1 MLNIL
6 VALTAI
12 ICIMAMLMAYRSY
25 KDVFHPAILIAP
37 MCLFL
42 YVYMP
47 SKLINS
53 SELLNFVSE
62 EQAIF
67 YQFLIVVTLALLFAG
82 MISGSQYRSS
92 DKTRPRLQV
101 NKKKL
106 QLGGYIFGYIGFL
119 AFAYTIHNAGGF
131 SEAFG
136 VKYGGGWSDIGYIRD
151 AAYLTIV
158 GMVLLLSRE
167 AFDPKNKLWL
177 ISIGLFSFPWLAYGL
192 LGARRGPTFMVAVCV
207 GMSWFLAR
215 GKRPSIFSLAVA
227 GSTLGFLMLFL
238 VTNRD
243 HICLKCDLKLTTD
256 MSTVTSSV
264 DEGNEYIFGT
274 GCVAASRATNKCYW
288 GRRYLA
294 QITVRPIPRQIWPTK
309 YEDTGLG
316 DLLQNAGVAGR
327 GLMAVMGWGEVPG
340 AAASMVA
347 DLWVEFSWLELPV
360 AFLLGWGFGRVWRLG
375 VTEMGFWMTEFV
387 ILCILSVYF
396 VSQSGEAVISR
407 SVILTVPAILT
418 WRLSRIPGAYLSPL
432 EVEAM
437 DLAGSNRVLHA

>member
-1 MLNIL
+1 
-6 VALTAI
+6 
-12 ICIMAMLMAYRSY
+12 
-25 KDVFHPAILIAP
+25 
-37 MCLFL
+37 
-42 YVYMP
+42 
-47 SKLINS
+47 
-53 SELLNFVSE
+53 
-62 EQAIF
+62 
-67 YQFLIVVTLALLFAG
+67 
-82 MISGSQYRSS
+82 
-92 DKTRPRLQV
+92 
-101 NKKKL
+101 
-106 QLGGYIFGYIGFL
+106 
-119 AFAYTIHNAGGF
+119 
-131 SEAFG
+131 
-136 VKYGGGWSDIGYIRD
+136 
-151 AAYLTIV
+151 
-158 GMVLLLSRE
+158 
-167 AFDPKNKLWL
+167 
-177 ISIGLFSFPWLAYGL
+177 
-192 LGARRGPTFMVAVCV
+192 MVAVCV

-215 GKRPSIFSLAVA
+215 GKRPSVFSLAVA

-274 GCVAASRATNKCYW
+274 GCVAASRVTNKCYW

-294 QITVRPIPRQIWPTK
+294 QVTVRPIPRQIWPTK

-375 VTEMGFWMTEFV
+375 VTEMGFWMTEYV

-418 WRLSRIPGAYLSPL
+418 WRMSRIRGAYLSPL
-432 EVEAM
+432 EIEAM
-437 DLAGSNRVLHA
+437 DLAGSHRVLHA